1 MPMKAIIIASYLCFT
16 QERLS
21 EETRAKINMSN
32 KYKHLQD
39 EAERL
44 NQQLED
50 EEEAKTALQNKLSQ
64 ITQQVCSYD
73 IIVM

>member
-1 MPMKAIIIASYLCFT
+1 
-16 QERLS
+16 
-21 EETRAKINMSN
+21 MSN

-73 IIVM
+73 LT